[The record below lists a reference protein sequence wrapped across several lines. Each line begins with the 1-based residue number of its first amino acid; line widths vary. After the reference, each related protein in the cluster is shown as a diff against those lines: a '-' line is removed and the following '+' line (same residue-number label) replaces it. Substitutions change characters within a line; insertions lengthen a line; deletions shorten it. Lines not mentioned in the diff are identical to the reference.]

1 MSSVSQVVGHELR
14 EQRPQVAIGQDD
26 HVVEQLA
33 ANGRDEALG
42 NSVLPRAA
50 EASPHGLDAHGPE
63 HGQYLRAEGLAS
75 IEDDEPGH
83 GLERERF
90 SKLLDDPGRGRAR
103 RYAEPRDFSPP
114 VAEDDQDVENPEG
127 RVGTVKKSMAAM
139 AWRWFR
145 KKVVQL

>member
-1 MSSVSQVVGHELR
+1 MDRS
-14 EQRPQVAIGQDD
+14 
-26 HVVEQLA
+26 
-33 ANGRDEALG
+33 
-42 NSVLPRAA
+42 
-50 EASPHGLDAHGPE
+50 
-63 HGQYLRAEGLAS
+63 HGQYLRAEGPAS

-127 RVGTVKKSMAAM
+127 RRGDSEEVHGGNGLA
-139 AWRWFR
+139 
-145 KKVVQL
+145 VVP